1 MIWLR
6 NQTYVGANKRQSL
19 FDVCFKSSKV
29 ALPVVIFAHGYKGF
43 KDWGCWD
50 LVAESFAE
58 QGFLFVKFNFSHNG
72 GTIDEPLDFI
82 DLEAFA
88 NNCYSYELFDM
99 AAMINMVSGM
109 KDINGQLINNKHLN
123 IIGHSRGGG
132 IVLLYGAQSTQINAI
147 STWAAVS
154 DFESRFGTNLEQWK
168 SKGVFFVENGRTKQQ
183 MPHYYSFYEDFLKN
197 KSVLS
202 IPNALKKIKQPSLI
216 LHGEN
221 DQVVLPKE
229 AHYISKNI
237 VNSKLFMIQ
246 EANHT
251 FGSSH
256 PWNNDFLPTQLNEVV
271 QSTIQ
276 YFLKSN

>member
-1 MIWLR
+1 MIWHR
-6 NQTYVGANKRQSL
+6 NQIYVGANKRESL
-19 FDVCFKSSKV
+19 FDVCYKSSNNP
-29 ALPVVIFAHGYKGF
+29 LPIVIFAHGYKGF

-72 GTIDEPLDFI
+72 GTVINPIDFP

-88 NNCYSYELFDM
+88 NNRYSYEMFDLETMVNLFVNTANYKQQPID
-99 AAMINMVSGM
+99 
-109 KDINGQLINNKHLN
+109 NKAVN
-123 IIGHSRGGG
+123 VIGHSRGGG
-132 IVLLYGAQSTQINAI
+132 IVLLYAANAKHVKAI

-183 MPHYYSFYEDFLKN
+183 MPHYYSFYEDFLHHQ
-197 KSVLS
+197 SMLS
-202 IPNALKKIKQPSLI
+202 IPNALNKIKQPSLVI
-216 LHGEN
+216 HGEN

-229 AHYISKNI
+229 AQFISDNI
-237 VNSKLFMIQ
+237 ADSKFLLIL

-251 FGSSH
+251 FGASH
-256 PWNNDFLPTQLNEVV
+256 PWNNNLLPTQLNEVV
-271 QSTIQ
+271 ESTIQ